1 MSNVAAE
8 VACLR
13 VDCTWCRERNKTMT
27 GWIVLL
33 IVVLVLI
40 VLGLVAFLFL
50 LPDIRRYLRIRS
62 M

>member
-8 VACLR
+8 VAYPR
-13 VDCTWCRERNKTMT
+13 VDYTWCRERNKTMT
-27 GWIVLL
+27 GWIVLF
-33 IVVLVLI
+33 IVVLMLI

>member
-1 MSNVAAE
+1 
-8 VACLR
+8 
-13 VDCTWCRERNKTMT
+13 MT